1 MKLSTQER
9 LIIELLCAISNKEP
23 SGYDTSFI
31 RKAVSTRQEWAIP
44 IRYESLDDGSPRPLF
59 VTEVFAILDT
69 YRWISDTIKS
79 VGIEASDLKSSIN
92 GPRPAPLAFDGFDG
106 NNESDHLS
114 AAQMLVDDLDRY
126 EEQKG
131 KVNDTHS
138 HRRDAYIKVANAY
151 IKALNAS
158 GDYMLPQTFENL
170 VAVLNDGSKLQFDL
184 VELSSLWPRK

>member
-31 RKAVSTRQEWAIP
+31 GKAVSTHQEWAIP
-44 IRYESLDDGSPRPLF
+44 IRYQSLDDGAPRPLF
-59 VTEVFAILDT
+59 VTEVFAILET

-79 VGIEASDLKSSIN
+79 IGVEANDLKSSVT
-92 GPRPAPLAFDGFDG
+92 GQALAPLAFDGFDG
-106 NNESDHLS
+106 NNENDHLS
-114 AAQMLVDDLDRY
+114 TALMLVDDLDRY

-138 HRRDAYIKVANAY
+138 RRRDAYIKVANAY

-158 GDYMLPQTFENL
+158 GNYLLPRTFENL
-170 VAVLNDGSKLQFDL
+170 VAVLSDGSRLQFDS
-184 VELSSLWPRK
+184 VELSSLWPRS